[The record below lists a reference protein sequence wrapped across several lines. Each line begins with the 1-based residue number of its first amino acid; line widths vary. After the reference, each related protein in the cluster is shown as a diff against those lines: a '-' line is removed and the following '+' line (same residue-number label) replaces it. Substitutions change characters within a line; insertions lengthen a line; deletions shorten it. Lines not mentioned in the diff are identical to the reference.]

1 MPFQKR
7 FSMKLTPMV
16 LCFKQ
21 LIIARLL
28 GLGHQMTK
36 ASQHFELLQKEKNSI
51 FVNYGYA
58 RSDEIFSFK
67 SLWEILQPLKYES
80 LQILSW
86 SSVEVEH
93 FHVFQWMWMNYFSK
107 YLIQW
112 IEWLFAK
119 KIMSLLFSLEKKT
132 LSSSKKKNMSGH
144 FQISSSFENSD
155 MPNTNFQTATIT
167 SIPWLIEVSNIT
179 IFAKKMYGN
188 PIGKLAF
195 GPTFTIAIQV

>member
-16 LCFKQ
+16 LCLKQ

-93 FHVFQWMWMNYFSK
+93 FHVFQCIWMNYFSK

-119 KIMSLLFSLEKKT
+119 KLCPFYFPLKKNPFVLEE
-132 LSSSKKKNMSGH
+132 KNMSGH

-155 MPNTNFQTATIT
+155 MPNTNFQTPTIT
-167 SIPWLIEVSNIT
+167 SIPWIIEVSSIT
-179 IFAKKMYGN
+179 ISAKKCMG
-188 PIGKLAF
+188 
-195 GPTFTIAIQV
+195 IQ